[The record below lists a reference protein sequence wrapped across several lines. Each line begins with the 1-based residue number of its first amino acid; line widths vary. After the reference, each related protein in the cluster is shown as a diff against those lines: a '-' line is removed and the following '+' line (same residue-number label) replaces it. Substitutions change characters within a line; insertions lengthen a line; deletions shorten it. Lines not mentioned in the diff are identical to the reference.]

1 MILQISENAV
11 KFHHGRLAPIAAAT
25 TAVAAAAAIPA
36 SVHLDHVEDETLLHA
51 GAENGVSSAMF
62 DASKLDYDANV
73 AATRA
78 AAEWAHQ
85 RGMFLEAELG
95 EVGGKDGAHA
105 PGVRTDPAEAAAF
118 VAATG
123 VDALAVAVGS
133 SHAMSERTASL
144 DFDLIARLR
153 SAVPV
158 PLVLHGSSGV
168 ADEEL
173 RKAVSAG
180 ITKIN
185 VGTLLNVHFTEA
197 VRAHLAS
204 DDTVTD
210 PRKYLATGAGRHRR
224 CGGCRAQRDRLTVR
238 CASIT
243 AMTSVTVIT
252 GGAGGMGLAT
262 AKVVGRD
269 HAVVL
274 CDVRQDRLD
283 AAASTLDGLGITVK
297 AVNCDVTDRTG
308 GRRAARNR
316 VRRSARSP
324 R

>member
-1 MILQISENAV
+1 MPLAQTADLVAAAFRNGSGLLAFNVITLEYAESIVAGAEKVNRPVILQISENAV

-25 TAVAAAAAIPA
+25 TAVAAAAAIPV
-36 SVHLDHVEDETLLHA
+36 SVHLDHVEGEELLHA
-51 GAENGVSSAMF
+51 SAENGVSSAMF
-62 DASKLDYDANV
+62 DAAKLDYDANV
-73 AATRA
+73 RATRA

-85 RGMFLEAELG
+85 RGVFLEAELG

-105 PGVRTDPAEAAAF
+105 PGARTDPVEAAAF

-185 VGTLLNVHFTEA
+185 VGTLLNGRFTEA
-197 VRAHLAS
+197 VRSYLAS
-204 DDTVTD
+204 DCTVAD
-210 PRKYLATGAGRHRR
+210 PRKYL
-224 CGGCRAQRDRLTVR
+224 LTAR
-238 CASIT
+238 IAI
-243 AMTSVTVIT
+243 A
-252 GGAGGMGLAT
+252 
-262 AKVVGRD
+262 D
-269 HAVVL
+269 AVAAVL
-274 CDVRQDRLD
+274 NAID
-283 AAASTLDGLGITVK
+283 
-297 AVNCDVTDRTG
+297 
-308 GRRAARNR
+308 
-316 VRRSARSP
+316 
-324 R
+324 